1 MDANNN
7 LLVQRLIGAAAAG
20 DDLQASFRAALHRM
34 GLTSVFDITRM
45 TRAKFALEL
54 GKHTQA
60 NADQVYDNAQSHAR
74 RVSRLYLERLVSP
87 KDASARHRRD
97 LPSKAKSE
105 PASYQALFKENWDKF
120 CKEGDLA
127 AIDSPVAYL
136 RALYLFAGQL
146 EGASSSREKIP
157 LDERRPDLKDLML
170 DQQSAFVARPML
182 EIVNRTLDKAIKTHF
197 EGEVHQHLATEH
209 YPFSLPYD
217 LHHHQCLLGLGTG
230 KPALGELNYRMSRT
244 LPLSPGDLS
253 YGSVFQSRVE
263 AQKLLSGL
271 SPEQQKLLLA
281 PLSTDRDASGLKK
294 SYGTQMPS
302 QLYGIEFFKERTGL
316 TTGQIRHLLAQ
327 GEYAARASTHSPAS
341 EHKNHGAAYINGP
354 ESTAPLTLN
363 SSTNR
368 FENGTP
374 QRFSRLQKM
383 IRLQRWMGIP
393 FNELDTLITSALRS
407 EKNTAMTLNANTLRT
422 LGVYRYLNRR
432 HGIAPEEFA
441 CLLHDI
447 PIHACGLQVPLFDQ
461 IFDSSRLFKRP
472 EEEINAPQDLIYLA
486 AGLGLAKAPES
497 LSWLIEQTKQHLA
510 QPKHDLPT
518 ISSFYRQARIARMF
532 GLTLV
537 ECTSLARMMGGDNFN
552 EVMVTG
558 ALDSTAQPSGTC
570 ILDVL
575 MALDWAS
582 DWLKRAN
589 RDVTPLF
596 KLFATSTDE
605 LPLDQNLDKRFKALL
620 AKRAS
625 TEDDQHLLE
634 NLLHELVDLSADYV
648 PCVLKMTGTTASEV
662 VAAISSPQGNMPA
675 VLTRLLRNAKVCQ
688 ALHLSASA
696 LQQLSAKPTWLSA
709 SASDPLTLHSVYL
722 YERFSYCVRLNGSS
736 EEQWLHYLQFA
747 NQDNGR
753 HSEKAANKRLAELL
767 GWTHGEV
774 KSLTD
779 NLTGKRAR
787 SVEEVD
793 WIIRC
798 QECSKSTGLS
808 ASLLLK
814 TTALGSKSSTQEWK
828 VVGEAI
834 IATGH

>member
-271 SPEQQKLLLA
+271 SA
-281 PLSTDRDASGLKK
+281 
-294 SYGTQMPS
+294 
-302 QLYGIEFFKERTGL
+302 
-316 TTGQIRHLLAQ
+316 AQ
-327 GEYAARASTHSPAS
+327 HRPGRQ
-341 EHKNHGAAYINGP
+341 
-354 ESTAPLTLN
+354 
-363 SSTNR
+363 R
-368 FENGTP
+368 FEEILWHSNAQSTVRYRVLQGTYRTDHRTNPALIGARRICRPGLDP
-374 QRFSRLQKM
+374 QSCFGAQKPW
-383 IRLQRWMGIP
+383 RSLYQWAGI
-393 FNELDTLITSALRS
+393 D
-407 EKNTAMTLNANTLRT
+407 
-422 LGVYRYLNRR
+422 G
-432 HGIAPEEFA
+432 APDA
-441 CLLHDI
+441 
-447 PIHACGLQVPLFDQ
+447 
-461 IFDSSRLFKRP
+461 
-472 EEEINAPQDLIYLA
+472 
-486 AGLGLAKAPES
+486 
-497 LSWLIEQTKQHLA
+497 
-510 QPKHDLPT
+510 
-518 ISSFYRQARIARMF
+518 
-532 GLTLV
+532 
-537 ECTSLARMMGGDNFN
+537 
-552 EVMVTG
+552 
-558 ALDSTAQPSGTC
+558 
-570 ILDVL
+570 
-575 MALDWAS
+575 
-582 DWLKRAN
+582 
-589 RDVTPLF
+589 
-596 KLFATSTDE
+596 
-605 LPLDQNLDKRFKALL
+605 
-620 AKRAS
+620 
-625 TEDDQHLLE
+625 
-634 NLLHELVDLSADYV
+634 
-648 PCVLKMTGTTASEV
+648 
-662 VAAISSPQGNMPA
+662 
-675 VLTRLLRNAKVCQ
+675 
-688 ALHLSASA
+688 
-696 LQQLSAKPTWLSA
+696 
-709 SASDPLTLHSVYL
+709 
-722 YERFSYCVRLNGSS
+722 
-736 EEQWLHYLQFA
+736 
-747 NQDNGR
+747 
-753 HSEKAANKRLAELL
+753 
-767 GWTHGEV
+767 
-774 KSLTD
+774 
-779 NLTGKRAR
+779 
-787 SVEEVD
+787 
-793 WIIRC
+793 
-798 QECSKSTGLS
+798 
-808 ASLLLK
+808 
-814 TTALGSKSSTQEWK
+814 
-828 VVGEAI
+828 
-834 IATGH
+834 